1 MLQSPTLP
9 PRPTMSLAGKL
20 RRHDDPF
27 LAAEGQ
33 EDPPCKDSIK
43 EKEADANTEV
53 ETALSRLRSTVKRK
67 KQQQKTSV
75 SKAYTLAELNDM
87 IDDAIEEH
95 AADVPAEASG
105 KSSTHISLKP
115 TVVRHSQSE
124 RASRRSLEDVAF
136 SALNNK
142 GQRPTSPS
150 RGRKMSSLL
159 ARNPDQD
166 WLPKQTSQDRA
177 RQDPGLRSG
186 SPVKQ
191 RAALFET
198 MHQQPEGRVNAC
210 EAPHDPHIHVK
221 SECSVVP
228 SHENTFD
235 KEKELHYWKFGKTI
249 YDRSEVPKAISP
261 QDGKGCRNSTQSSH
275 ETLNSFNTANFS
287 PQRPDVPDENGAV
300 AGGIGETPDLF
311 DTAKASSPS
320 TDISDENRV
329 VAVELPHEH
338 ADKTPVSWLNT
349 WKFFSK
355 GSSVPPRTD
364 EDVVEATPPRNEHY
378 QSSRT
383 SIVRAKVEKLLRRD
397 EEEQDRRQSVLEHRS
412 RAQSRRPSMVK
423 EGELRGALPKSPYLK
438 PAQLPPLQ
446 IPAQEQAEL
455 VGAFLDTTSS
465 SSSETRGKGA
475 AVKPHSVEPEG
486 LMNKGPIHQTWAVEE
501 VLRDPRP
508 RLRARSLRYSSRVE
522 SPLQGAAQE
531 RDKPNVKPLDTAST
545 RSTEVEGGA
554 SVEEPYSVEP
564 TTPTRRSWAEK
575 EVLDFSKAQS
585 RADSV
590 HIGSLVK
597 AELSTPG
604 PGRSVTMRQS
614 RSPRGSPYIK
624 EQAFILSPAPSRS
637 QSRAGSRARVHR
649 VEVEMRDSP
658 EREARERGETILIIR
673 ATNVIEEAED

>member
-1 MLQSPTLP
+1 MLPAPNLS
-9 PRPTMSLAGKL
+9 PRPTPSLAGKL
-20 RRHDDPF
+20 CRHDDSF

-33 EDPPCKDSIK
+33 EDRPRKDSSK
-43 EKEADANTEV
+43 EKEADAKTEV
-53 ETALSRLRSTVKRK
+53 ETALSRLRSNVKRK
-67 KQQQKTSV
+67 KQQQKTSA
-75 SKAYTLAELNDM
+75 SEAYTLAELNDM

-95 AADVPAEASG
+95 AADGPAEASG
-105 KSSTHISLKP
+105 KSSTQISPRP
-115 TVVRHSQSE
+115 TVIRRSKSE

-136 SALNNK
+136 GAPNNK
-142 GQRPTSPS
+142 GQGPTSPS
-150 RGRKMSSLL
+150 RGRKMSNLL
-159 ARNPDQD
+159 AQNPDQD
-166 WLPKQTSQDRA
+166 WLPKQTSQVRA
-177 RQDPGLRSG
+177 RQNPGLRSG
-186 SPVKQ
+186 SPLKQ

-198 MHQQPEGRVNAC
+198 MHQRPEGRVNAC

-221 SECSVVP
+221 SEWSVVP
-228 SHENTFD
+228 LHENTFD

-249 YDRSEVPKAISP
+249 YDRPEVPRAASP
-261 QDGKGCRNSTQSSH
+261 QDGKGRRNSTQSSH
-275 ETLNSFNTANFS
+275 ETLDSFNTANFS
-287 PQRPDVPDENGAV
+287 PQGPDFPDENRAV
-300 AGGIGETPDLF
+300 TGGIGETRDSF

-338 ADKTPVSWLNT
+338 AGKTPVSWLNK

-364 EDVVEATPPRNEHY
+364 EDVVGATPPRDEHY

-383 SIVRAKVEKLLRRD
+383 SIVRTKVEELLRRD
-397 EEEQDRRQSVLEHRS
+397 EEEQDRRQSVLERRS

-423 EGELRGALPKSPYLK
+423 ESELREALPKLPYLK
-438 PAQLPPLQ
+438 AAQLPPLQ

-455 VGAFLDTTSS
+455 MGAFLNNTSS

-475 AVKPHSVEPEG
+475 AVEPHSVEHEG
-486 LMNKGPIHQTWAVEE
+486 LMNKGSIHKAWAVEE
-501 VLRDPRP
+501 VLRDSRP
-508 RLRARSLRYSSRVE
+508 RLRAESLRYSRPVK
-522 SPLQGAAQE
+522 SPLQSAARE
-531 RDKPNVKPLDTAST
+531 RDKLNAKPLDTAST
-545 RSTEVEGGA
+545 RSTEMEGGV
-554 SVEEPYSVEP
+554 SVKETYSVEP

-575 EVLDFSKAQS
+575 EVLNFSKAQS

-590 HIGSLVK
+590 HAGSVVK

-614 RSPRGSPYIK
+614 RSPRGSPYTK

-658 EREARERGETILIIR
+658 EREARERGETILIVR